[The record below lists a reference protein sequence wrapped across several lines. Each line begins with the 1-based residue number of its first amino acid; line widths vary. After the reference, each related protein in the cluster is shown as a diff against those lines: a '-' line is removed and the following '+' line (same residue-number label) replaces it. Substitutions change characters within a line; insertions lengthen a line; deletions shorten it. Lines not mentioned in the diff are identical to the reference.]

1 MEIKKKDLN
10 KIFIL
15 FLFVHLFIWTLIPSI
30 SNNNL
35 PLDTI
40 EALAWGSDLNW
51 GYNKHPPFSAW
62 STELFYQIFGNQDW
76 AYYFLS
82 QIFVVS
88 AFFIIFKF
96 SEDFFKN
103 KIHSLISILLLEG
116 IFFYNFTTPEF
127 NVNVCQLPFWAL
139 TVYYCWR
146 GLKQNDITSWLLFGL
161 FAGLGILSKYL
172 FIYLLIA
179 LDVFF
184 IYLII
189 NKKFNSKCLISLI
202 SFFIVLLPHLIW
214 LGDNDYTTITYA
226 LHRTGIENSNFFIN
240 HISYP
245 LIFLGKQ
252 IGILIPFFIMLFF
265 IVSKFKT
272 KINFK
277 DKKLIFLIAINIVPI
292 ILIFLT
298 SLFMGVK
305 IRTMWMTPFYLFM
318 GILFVYIFQRQIV
331 LNKLKYFFS
340 IFLILF
346 IFSPMAYF
354 YISITQTDKR
364 TDYPGKRISRVVQ
377 EKWENNFTNKIKL
390 VGGDEWHGGN
400 LSYHLKSRPIWDN
413 ILEAKKNTSLKD
425 IEGGFVLVGNANI
438 LKNICSGEFLTVDIN
453 TGKVKTLGICMI
465 GTKK

>member
-1 MEIKKKDLN
+1 MQIKKNNLN

-40 EALAWGSDLNW
+40 EALAWGSDLSW

-62 STELFYQIFGNQDW
+62 STEVFYQIFGNQDW

-139 TVYYCWR
+139 TVYYCWK

-179 LDVFF
+179 IDVFF

-189 NKKFNSKCLISLI
+189 NKKFNFKCLISLI
-202 SFFIVLLPHLIW
+202 SFFTVLLPHLIW
-214 LGDNDYTTITYA
+214 LGDNNYITITYA

-252 IGILIPFFIMLFF
+252 IGILIPFFIMFFF
-265 IVSKFKT
+265 IVSKFKI

-277 DKKLIFLIAINIVPI
+277 DKKLIFLIAINIIPL

-318 GILFVYIFQRQIV
+318 GVLFMYIFQRKII

-346 IFSPMAYF
+346 IFSPMVYF

-364 TDYPGKRISRVVQ
+364 TDYPGKKISQIVH

-400 LSYHLKSRPIWDN
+400 LSYHLKSRPKWDN
-413 ILEAKKNTSLKD
+413 ILEAKKTIPLKD
-425 IEGGFVLVGNANI
+425 IEGGFVLIGNADI
-438 LKNICSGEFLTVDIN
+438 LLKICSGIFFEVEPQ
-453 TGKVKTLGICMI
+453 GICMI
-465 GTKK
+465 GKKK

>member
-1 MEIKKKDLN
+1 MQIKKNDLN
-10 KIFIL
+10 KIFLL
-15 FLFVHLFIWTLIPSI
+15 FLFAHLFAWTLIPSV

-40 EALAWGSDLNW
+40 EALAWGSNLSW

-62 STELFYQIFGNQDW
+62 STEVFYQIFGNQDW
-76 AYYFLS
+76 VYYFLS

-88 AFFIIFKF
+88 AFFIVFKF
-96 SEDFFKN
+96 SEDFLKN
-103 KIHSLISILLLEG
+103 KTHSLISVLLLEG

-189 NKKFNSKCLISLI
+189 NKKFNFKCLISLI

-214 LGDNDYTTITYA
+214 LVDNDYTTIAYA

-252 IGILIPFFIMLFF
+252 IGILIPFFIMFFF
-265 IVSKFKT
+265 IISKFKAT
-272 KINFK
+272 INLK

-318 GILFVYIFQRQIV
+318 GVLLIYLFQRKIV

-346 IFSPMAYF
+346 IFSPMAYL

-364 TDYPGKRISRVVQ
+364 TDYPGKRISQVVQ

-413 ILEAKKNTSLKD
+413 ILEAKENTSPKD
-425 IEGGFVLVGNANI
+425 IADGFVLVGNANI